1 MLWYLIGTAFAYPE
15 IRLAPSSIRV
25 VEDYQIYK
33 KEKGKFTSDLACEK
47 FAEGLMMCFRYV
59 KKENLPY
66 VLEND
71 LKKWDATTEQLLIS
85 ASDSSAEYVT
95 KERYTM
101 QEIDN
106 VPGGYWAS
114 ARKDGW
120 DSAALLHPKRLEL
133 LLGAKPLVAVPQ
145 SGMFLFWREDNP
157 QLNKAVAVGVKEIY
171 NQSSHP
177 VSPYIYH
184 WSQGKWL
191 VWGEAV
197 EQKK

>member
-1 MLWYLIGTAFAYPE
+1 MLWSLIGLALGYPE

-25 VEDYQIYK
+25 VEDYRSYK
-33 KEKGKFTSDLACEK
+33 KSKGTYQSDLACEQ

-59 KKENLPY
+59 NKEKLPY
-66 VLEND
+66 VLESNM
-71 LKKWDATTEQLLIS
+71 KEWNAKTEQLLIS
-85 ASDSSAEYVT
+85 ARDSSIEHVT
-95 KERYTM
+95 KERYTL
-101 QEIDN
+101 QKVDD

-120 DSAALLHPKRLEL
+120 DSAALLHPERLEM
-133 LLGAKPLVAVPQ
+133 LLGAKPLVAMPQ

-157 QLNKAVAVGVKEIY
+157 QLNKAVAIGVKEIY
-171 NQSSHP
+171 NQASHP

-184 WSQGKWL
+184 WSQGRWL

-197 EQKK
+197 EPKK